1 MAIAAQVTG
10 SAPSARFAFMFEP
23 WLTRW
28 SLAADGDPIVT
39 ASSRLLPVRRNG
51 GAAMLKIVAVEEE
64 QRGGRQMEWW
74 SGDRAAMVL
83 ARDGEALL
91 LERAEG
97 GRSLAALSKNGRDD
111 EASEIACA
119 VAARLHA
126 PRAAALPALM
136 PLDTWFAALA
146 PSARRQG
153 GFLARSAAMAD
164 KLLRAPQQISVL
176 HGDIHHDNILDFGA
190 RGWLA
195 IDPKGL
201 IGERGFDFAN
211 LFCNP
216 DMASPAAAFVRSPDI
231 FARRLGIISSQA
243 GIDRTRL
250 LQWIIAYTGLSSA
263 WLIADGIDPEA
274 GLAIGALAEAALA
287 A

>member
-39 ASSRLLPVRRNG
+39 ASSRLLPVRLDGR
-51 GAAMLKIVAVEEE
+51 AAMLKITDVEEE
-64 QRGGRQMEWW
+64 QRGGGLMQWW
-74 SGDRAAMVL
+74 GGDGAAMVL
-83 ARDGEALL
+83 ARDEGALL
-91 LERAEG
+91 LERAES

-119 VAARLHA
+119 VATRLHA
-126 PRAAALPALM
+126 PRAAALPDLM
-136 PLDTWFAALA
+136 PLGVWFAALEPA
-146 PSARRQG
+146 ARTQG
-153 GFLARSAAMAD
+153 GFLARSAASARG
-164 KLLRAPQQISVL
+164 LLNEPHEIAVL

-201 IGERGFDFAN
+201 TGERGFDFAN

-216 DMASPAAAFVRSPDI
+216 DMASSEAAFVRSPQV
-231 FARRLGIISSQA
+231 FARRLGTIGEHA
-243 GIDRTRL
+243 GIDRARL
-250 LQWIIAYTGLSSA
+250 LQWIIAYTGLSAA
-263 WLIADGIDPEA
+263 WMIADGAKPEA

>member
-1 MAIAAQVTG
+1 
-10 SAPSARFAFMFEP
+10 MFEP
-23 WLTRW
+23 WLSRW

-39 ASSRLLPVRRNG
+39 ASSRLLPVRRYG
-51 GAAMLKIVAVEEE
+51 RAAMLKITTLEEE
-64 QRGGRQMEWW
+64 QRGGGQMEWW
-74 SGDRAAMVL
+74 AGDGAAMVL
-83 ARDGEALL
+83 ARDAEALL

-97 GRSLAALSKNGRDD
+97 GESLAALSMNGRDD
-111 EASEIACA
+111 EASAIICR

-126 PRAAALPALM
+126 QRAAALPPLM
-136 PLDTWFAALA
+136 PLGSWFAALEPA
-146 PSARRQG
+146 ARAQG
-153 GFLARSAAMAD
+153 AFLTRSAAVANE
-164 KLLRAPQQISVL
+164 LLRAPRGVSVL

-201 IGERGFDFAN
+201 VGERGFDFAN

-216 DMASPAAAFVRSPDI
+216 DMASPSASFVRSSEI
-231 FARRLGIISSQA
+231 FARRLAIVSLQT

-250 LQWIIAYTGLSSA
+250 LKWIIAYAGLSSA
-263 WLIADGIDPEA
+263 WLIADGIEPEA
-274 GLAIGALAEAALA
+274 GFAIGALAEAALA